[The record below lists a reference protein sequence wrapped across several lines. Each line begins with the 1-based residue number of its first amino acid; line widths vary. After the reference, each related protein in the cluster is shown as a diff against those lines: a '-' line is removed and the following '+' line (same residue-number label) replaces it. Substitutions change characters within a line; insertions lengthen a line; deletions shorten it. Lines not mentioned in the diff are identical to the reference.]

1 MGIWLVMQTRSL
13 GERPF
18 PIEKERTVIGR
29 SHASDVRV
37 PIPSV
42 DPRHCEI
49 TLEGDKVRLNAL
61 GEQGTLHNG
70 EPVDEA
76 WLSDEDEVTVG
87 NVTFTIRMSREL
99 I

>member
-1 MGIWLVMQTRSL
+1 MGIWLVMQTRVL

-18 PIEKERTVIGR
+18 PLEKQRTVIGR
-29 SHASDVRV
+29 SPISDVRV

-49 TLEGDKVRLNAL
+49 TVEGDKVRLNAL

-70 EPVDEA
+70 ERVEEA

-87 NVTFTIRMSREL
+87 HVTFTIRMSREIL
-99 I
+99 